1 MIAIVRCR
9 TSFSDAAM
17 KSIQLQ
23 AVRAKLTDSA
33 ADWFDDSESQFTSW
47 QEFEHLFKRRCLSV
61 VSTQTKFDKLVKRV
75 QQPNEPIVSY
85 YDDVLRLCREV
96 DANMTS
102 MTIVQHLIS
111 GVRQDVREQL
121 LRPDSP
127 TDTPEK
133 FFKIAKKEE
142 DLKQISQPVD
152 QPVSHSYFS
161 FNDQPIISAV
171 NLSLSDKRLSI
182 PSIQSNQARHSG
194 ATTNRQPQQYPSN
207 QYCASPNTT
216 PFRPFYF
223 RVTGSYDGD
232 VSSNKM
238 PSTRSISRNPLYI
251 KVQLMYGRQ
260 PVLPFD
266 QQSPVVSLEQD
277 PQHLNKLTQYLSQI
291 TDEARQNIIHSQQQ
305 YKTRYD
311 SNRTNPEYDMGD
323 LLKNHQYAVAYPPF
337 RPPPYD
343 AIFINKLTS
352 KTQLNELI
360 QRAATINH
368 YTVDTEGDFDTHEPA
383 LLQIQFIS
391 AYSIVLLVEVQ
402 HLPPPNSERYHLIAK
417 LLTSVFNAEMNS
429 IYAWG
434 DARKEL
440 SPFLYLQLFQLRTIE
455 QTGDVHFA
463 FQERDQLKNPHLPY
477 HELELELHP
486 SELASCKC
494 ETCIGRTPDEPWSLQ
509 DMVVIEFG
517 QFWDKQFTKSPWT
530 IGLDPLLHTP
540 DQRIPRRYHRTTYRE
555 QLKQY
560 GIYDCLTVTKLVQII
575 QAPDPRSPVPSP
587 TINAQTPDVQNP
599 RSQHPVQVV
608 QSVAVI
614 RQSPVQ
620 SPTTISSTL
629 DPLLV
634 DTPSA
639 DISKNDD
646 SLLVHRPG
654 QPSAAAKKRL
664 NRKYT
669 LNRRKPTIQYRHE
682 IVVPDIYHKFTPLK
696 VKFMLRQR
704 NIPFTA
710 ILIDQNCLYIG
721 MRTREQQQH

>member
-216 PFRPFYF
+216 PFRPFNE
-223 RVTGSYDGD
+223 VTI
-232 VSSNKM
+232 
-238 PSTRSISRNPLYI
+238 PPRSEQLVAV
-251 KVQLMYGRQ
+251 KVQLNNATGAIFEPLGNAKHKALLLPSALLMYGRQ

-291 TDEARQNIIHSQQQ
+291 TDEARQNIIHI
-305 YKTRYD
+305 
-311 SNRTNPEYDMGD
+311 
-323 LLKNHQYAVAYPPF
+323 AYPPF

-509 DMVVIEFG
+509 DM
-517 QFWDKQFTKSPWT
+517 
-530 IGLDPLLHTP
+530 
-540 DQRIPRRYHRTTYRE
+540 
-555 QLKQY
+555 
-560 GIYDCLTVTKLVQII
+560 
-575 QAPDPRSPVPSP
+575 
-587 TINAQTPDVQNP
+587 
-599 RSQHPVQVV
+599 
-608 QSVAVI
+608 
-614 RQSPVQ
+614 
-620 SPTTISSTL
+620 
-629 DPLLV
+629 
-634 DTPSA
+634 
-639 DISKNDD
+639 
-646 SLLVHRPG
+646 
-654 QPSAAAKKRL
+654 
-664 NRKYT
+664 
-669 LNRRKPTIQYRHE
+669 
-682 IVVPDIYHKFTPLK
+682 
-696 VKFMLRQR
+696 
-704 NIPFTA
+704 
-710 ILIDQNCLYIG
+710 
-721 MRTREQQQH
+721 